1 MPLEK
6 IFGSVTGNP
15 AITGALSGA
24 AGGALVTAF
33 TNKKSATKL
42 LKAGGLVAV
51 GGLAYKAYQSYRGS
65 LQQSNDG
72 AAPAPAQP
80 TQAQALPELT
90 QQDFATVVDSNH
102 NANTTS
108 LIIQAMIAAAHADG
122 HLSEAEQR
130 RIWQQAVELELP
142 SSDLAA
148 LSEQLSN
155 PLDPAHLAALAPNME
170 TRIEIYTASAIVID
184 DTCEAGKSY
193 LANLALQLQLPAQLV
208 EALHLQSSQA
218 PVAA

>member
-1 MPLEK
+1 MPLDR
-6 IFGSVTGNP
+6 ILGSVTSNP
-15 AITGALSGA
+15 ALTGALSGA

-33 TNKKSATKL
+33 TNKKSAKKL

-51 GGLAYKAYQSYRGS
+51 GGLAYKAYQSYRGAQ
-65 LQQSNDG
+65 QQSDDG

-80 TQAQALPELT
+80 LQAQALPELT
-90 QQDFATVVDSNH
+90 QQDFAAVVDSTH
-102 NANTTS
+102 NASTTS

-122 HLSEAEQR
+122 HLSEAEQK

-148 LSEQLSN
+148 LSEQLSK
-155 PLDPAHLAALAPNME
+155 PLDPAQLAALAPNME

-184 DTCEAGKSY
+184 DTCEAGQSY
-193 LANLALQLQLPAQLV
+193 LANLASQLQLPAQLV
-208 EALHLQSSQA
+208 EALHLQSSQS

>member
-1 MPLEK
+1 MPLDK
-6 IFGSVTGNP
+6 ILGSVTGNP

-33 TNKKSATKL
+33 TNKKSARKL

-65 LQQSNDG
+65 QQQIADG
-72 AAPAPAQP
+72 AAATPAQP

-90 QQDFATVVDSNH
+90 RQDFAAVVDSNH
-102 NANTTS
+102 NASTTS

-155 PLDPAHLAALAPNME
+155 PLDPAQLAALAPNME

-193 LANLALQLQLPAQLV
+193 LANLASQLQLPAQLV
-208 EALHLQSSQA
+208 EALHLQSSQS

>member
-1 MPLEK
+1 MPLDR
-6 IFGSVTGNP
+6 ILNSVTSNP

-33 TNKKSATKL
+33 TNKKSAKKL

-51 GGLAYKAYQSYRGS
+51 GGLAFKAYQSYRGS
-65 LQQSNDG
+65 QQHNSEG
-72 AAPAPAQP
+72 AATSPSQP
-80 TQAQALPELT
+80 VEPQALPELT
-90 QQDFATVVDSNH
+90 QQDFAAVVDSSQNE
-102 NANTTS
+102 NTTS

-130 RIWQQAVELELP
+130 RIWQQALELELP
-142 SSDLAA
+142 GSDLAA
-148 LSEQLSN
+148 LSEQLSK
-155 PLDPAHLAALAPNME
+155 PLDPAQLAALAPNME

-193 LANLALQLQLPAQLV
+193 LANLASQLQLPAQLV
-208 EALHLQSSQA
+208 EALHLQSSQS